1 MLTNCWLKGRGK
13 TCVVKHA
20 ERVWSAEI
28 PAQSEYQSGQ
38 GTLVNDVQLRI
49 SRMVNA
55 GITFILLSALVS
67 FWSCQHWWEL
77 WFLNPHSWHTCSFS
91 YSSNLAECLGEA
103 CSSCLFLFIS
113 IFSPLLLFT
122 LDESRGEKEITVLM
136 ESYSSSR
143 HLTLLHTQ
151 SKLTMGLIG
160 GAGQAA
166 RDWLGTVG
174 LS

>member
-67 FWSCQHWWEL
+67 F
-77 WFLNPHSWHTCSFS
+77 
-91 YSSNLAECLGEA
+91 
-103 CSSCLFLFIS
+103 
-113 IFSPLLLFT
+113 
-122 LDESRGEKEITVLM
+122 
-136 ESYSSSR
+136 
-143 HLTLLHTQ
+143 
-151 SKLTMGLIG
+151 
-160 GAGQAA
+160 
-166 RDWLGTVG
+166 
-174 LS
+174 